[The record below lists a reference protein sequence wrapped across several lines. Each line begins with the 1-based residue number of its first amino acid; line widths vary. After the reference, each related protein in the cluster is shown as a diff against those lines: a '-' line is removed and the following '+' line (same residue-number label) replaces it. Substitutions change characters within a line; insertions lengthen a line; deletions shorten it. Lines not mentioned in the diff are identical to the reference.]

1 MKPSRILPIVLV
13 SLLAN
18 FAGGNT
24 NTQSL
29 KQLAPCEVGQDAPAI
44 GFWTWAANS
53 HVKVYIRSADFTTE
67 QFPHLLSALKT
78 WNNVL
83 DETGSGV
90 RLEYQGNTVAEL
102 SCENCL
108 TIMRGPVFDK
118 TRRHVTELKAYSAQR
133 NQIIS
138 YATISVAPVLTN
150 ARALEDALEHEFGH
164 NLGLLDC
171 YSCKTKSTVMN
182 QFKVVNK
189 PKDIDGPSRC
199 DIAQVKEA
207 YRELKIRVRPSPPN
221 RNLIDEGEEP
231 VDDDTPVIV
240 PKP

>member
-1 MKPSRILPIVLV
+1 MKPGPILPILWL
-13 SLLAN
+13 SLLVN
-18 FAGGNT
+18 FGGGSA
-24 NTQSL
+24 NTQSP
-29 KQLAPCEVGQDAPAI
+29 KQPDPCRVGQDAPAI

-53 HVKVYIRSADFTTE
+53 QVKVYIRSADFTTE
-67 QFPHLLSALKT
+67 QFPRLLAALKT
-78 WNNVL
+78 WNDIL

-90 RLEYQGNTVAEL
+90 RLEYQGNTAVEL
-102 SCENCL
+102 SCQNCL
-108 TIMRGPVFDK
+108 TIIRGAVFDK

-138 YATISVAPVLTN
+138 YATISVDPVLTN
-150 ARALEDALEHEFGH
+150 PRALEDSLTHEFGH

-171 YSCKTKSTVMN
+171 YSCKSKSTVMN

-189 PKDIDGPSRC
+189 PKDIDGPTRC
-199 DIAQVKEA
+199 DIAQVKQA
-207 YRELKIRVRPSPPN
+207 YQELKIRVRPSPPN

-231 VDDDTPVIV
+231 VDDDTPVII